1 MSIQGL
7 LNQVRR
13 LKEQAKARAR
23 AIAGPLATNLCDYLH
38 GRPPAPRL
46 AKRIA
51 KALEA
56 EDDPVEA
63 A

>member
-1 MSIQGL
+1 MSIKSL

-13 LKEQAKARAR
+13 LKEQARARAR
-23 AIAGPLATNLCDYLH
+23 AIAGPLASSLCDYLH
-38 GRPPAPRL
+38 GRPASPRL

-56 EDDPVEA
+56 EDDPLE
-63 A
+63 